1 MFQSLERSCRPRK
14 FRKGAGISQNRL
26 ATLKKP
32 EKVGCIG
39 RSKVLTDV
47 LSSAKLDGGRMA
59 ALEDRVFRVDC
70 NQIAP
75 RTGTGLIEGIPPG
88 NTLQQDQFGSQLGSE
103 V

>member
-1 MFQSLERSCRPRK
+1 MFQPLERSCRPGK

-32 EKVGCIG
+32 EKIGCIG

-47 LSSAKLDGGRMA
+47 LSSTKLDGGCMA
-59 ALEDRVFRVDC
+59 TLEDRVFRVGG

-75 RTGTGLIEGIPPG
+75 WTGTGLIEGIPTG

>member
-1 MFQSLERSCRPRK
+1 MQK
-14 FRKGAGISQNRL
+14 
-26 ATLKKP
+26 T

-39 RSKVLTDV
+39 GRKVLTDV
-47 LSSAKLDGGRMA
+47 LPSAKLDGGCMA
-59 ALEDRVFRVDC
+59 ALEDRVFRIGG